1 MKAIRSAFRF
11 TWNKEHLLA
20 FIAAAEVILFSFTF
34 LTRMVVWSVVPDSN
48 SDWLLFFFPIL
59 ISTVIVSVF
68 LGMTDGI
75 SLTAP
80 TIEISLISLGLFAL
94 SAYNTKKYSLVHLS
108 LGKTALYSARVL
120 GIIALIVAL
129 SYCVGVAF
137 RPGLAHLEHQ
147 WEKANNTSL
156 PFEDKGFFFIA
167 ALMCLLVAFVVI
179 TSPMHTLYLLAEL
192 ACFPAAMFVLVWY
205 SVDHYPQLNKLVAI
219 LAGITV
225 LSLAVFYGF
234 VALTHTHINE
244 PANWAIAA
252 IAPFICGSALGV
264 LTSMIRAAVQKA
276 RAKRTARRTARRAHE
291 IDDDDTSR
299 AAHRTAHLSSHRVR
313 PSAQAG
319 PAQHQRAP
327 KKK

>member
-20 FIAAAEVILFSFTF
+20 FIAAAEVILFSCTF

-48 SDWLLFFFPIL
+48 SNSLLFFFPIL

-80 TIEISLISLGLFAL
+80 AIEISLISLGLFAL

-120 GIIALIVAL
+120 GIIALIVLL
-129 SYCVGVAF
+129 SYCVGAAF
-137 RPGLAHLEHQ
+137 RPVLAHLERQ
-147 WEKANNTSL
+147 WEKDHNTSL

-234 VALTHTHINE
+234 VVLTHTHINE

-276 RAKRTARRTARRAHE
+276 RAKRAAHRTARRAHE
-291 IDDDDTSR
+291 IDNDDTNR
-299 AAHRTAHLSSHRVR
+299 ADHLSSRRVR

>member
-80 TIEISLISLGLFAL
+80 AIEISLISLGLFAL

-137 RPGLAHLEHQ
+137 RPGLAHLEHH

-276 RAKRTARRTARRAHE
+276 RAKRPATRPSHRTARRAHE
-291 IDDDDTSR
+291 IDNDDTSR
-299 AAHRTAHLSSHRVR
+299 TARLSSHRVR

>member
-11 TWNKEHLLA
+11 TWNKEHFLA
-20 FIAAAEVILFSFTF
+20 FIAAAEVILFSSTF

-48 SDWLLFFFPIL
+48 SNSILFFFPIL

-68 LGMTDGI
+68 LGMTDGM

-80 TIEISLISLGLFAL
+80 TIEIPLISLGLFAL

-120 GIIALIVAL
+120 GIIALIVLL
-129 SYCVGVAF
+129 SYCIGVAF
-137 RPGLAHLEHQ
+137 RPVLANLERQ
-147 WEKANNTSL
+147 WEKDHNKSL

-167 ALMCLLVAFVVI
+167 ALMCLLVAFIVM
-179 TSPMHTLYLLAEL
+179 TSPMHTLYLLSEL

-234 VALTHTHINE
+234 VAATHTHIND

-264 LTSMIRAAVQKA
+264 LTSMIGAAIKKARVKRAATRPSHRSA
-276 RAKRTARRTARRAHE
+276 GHPSRHPSRRAARR
-291 IDDDDTSR
+291 
-299 AAHRTAHLSSHRVR
+299 VR
-313 PSAQAG
+313 LSAQAG